1 MIAEIKLTT
10 IGTTQTVTL
19 PEEFHIN
26 DDEVYLS
33 KIDDVIMLVPRNKK
47 TATLLNSLNNFTDDF
62 MNTREQPPLQTREP
76 LE

>member
-10 IGTTQTVTL
+10 NGTTKTVTI
-19 PEEFHIN
+19 PKEFHMS

-47 TATLLNSLNNFTDDF
+47 TATLLNSLSNFTDDF
-62 MNTREQPPLQTREP
+62 MDTREQPPLQTREP
-76 LE
+76 FE